1 MLRLVCGVLCVL
13 LYRRRRAGPS
23 LPEMVNPENPRLLK
37 TADDLVDP
45 VVYNGVRCMSYGW
58 SPRGKSAA
66 MLRGWVPTRVCLV
79 ASMLLAGFASSS
91 IVGGGAPR
99 SFPLSRS
106 HSTIQYMLTCAIAMT
121 SSHFF
126 RPMVSGVVT
135 QLARG
140 TDWGVLDVLVID
152 MPPGTGDIHITM
164 GQQVEMTAAVV
175 RKVNCVAS
183 RGHCWWHSAP
193 HQYFLLRSRPT
204 DYLLTRGR
212 CWWHSAP
219 APPQYGWG
227 PHPSYPLE
235 VPLCCGVS
243 LC

>member
-1 MLRLVCGVLCVL
+1 MGSRQQCFVGQYQPVL
-13 LYRRRRAGPS
+13 S
-23 LPEMVNPENPRLLK
+23 
-37 TADDLVDP
+37 
-45 VVYNGVRCMSYGW
+45 
-58 SPRGKSAA
+58 
-66 MLRGWVPTRVCLV
+66 LV

-152 MPPGTGDIHITM
+152 MPTGTGDIHITM

-183 RGHCWWHSAP
+183 RGHCWWHSTPLRSSSVFSFGVAP
-193 HQYFLLRSRPT
+193 HRLFANSRTLLVALRPCPSPI
-204 DYLLTRGR
+204 RVGP
-212 CWWHSAP
+212 P
-219 APPQYGWG
+219 APPL
-227 PHPSYPLE
+227 PSSRGSAL
-235 VPLCCGVS
+235 L
-243 LC
+243 